1 MMVKP
6 DKYFYDFVQPDIEP
20 KFLLKARKSFRR
32 AIRDYYCMQRKY
44 VYEPETGERVQSV
57 RQGMYIEQQQNQ
69 RRKIEVI
76 FNGGKVGRPQKI
88 EIQILVSRLFL
99 LWGRYAKTPP
109 TFSWKTNTTVETDFE
124 CMLLDLLPKLGAK
137 DVRGHV
143 EKHWR
148 ARGRR

>member
-20 KFLLKARKSFRR
+20 KFISKARKSFRR
-32 AIRDYYCMQRKY
+32 AIRDYYCMQRQY

-57 RQGMYIEQQQNQ
+57 RQGMYIEQQQSQ
-69 RRKIEVI
+69 RRKKEVI
-76 FNGGKVGRPQKI
+76 FNGRKAGRPQKI

-99 LWGRYAKTPP
+99 MWGRYAKTPP
-109 TFSWKTNTTVETDFE
+109 TFSWKTKTTVETDFE
-124 CMLLDLLPKLGAK
+124 CMRLDLLPKLGAK

-143 EKHWR
+143 EKHWH